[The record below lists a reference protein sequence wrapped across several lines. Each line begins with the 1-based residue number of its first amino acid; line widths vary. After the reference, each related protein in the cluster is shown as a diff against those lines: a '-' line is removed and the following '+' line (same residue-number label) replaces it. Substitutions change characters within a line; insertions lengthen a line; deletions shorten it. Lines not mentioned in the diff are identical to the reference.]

1 MDRRRFLTL
10 AGGGLVAAPAT
21 GLLAGL
27 LAGCDSTTAPH
38 TAETPTST
46 TLTPGVSPV
55 IVSTGAPFRPP
66 AVPLAVRSPYLHAW
80 LPGDTLPGTW
90 AMRWSGQETQLAGI
104 VRIDGKPFVWAGAP
118 LAGDVEMTDM
128 AQESLHVTASR
139 SVFTLA
145 AAGVSL
151 TAEFL
156 SPIEPGDPRLQSVP
170 LSLVTATVSATDGQS
185 HDVQLYADI
194 SGGWA
199 SGTTSDEIQW
209 ALSTTDLASHWTIE
223 LASPEIFTEHGQMAA
238 WGSMLWSTAPNG
250 SALSYQS
257 GRDWRVRRQF
267 AESGRLL
274 STVDPRF
281 RAIDDDPVVFGY
293 SHDLGAVSSPVGT
306 SFVLG
311 HLRNPVIEYMG
322 AGLPPA
328 WARQWGHSWGAM
340 VDDFFRDAPQ
350 ARGRAAEL
358 DRSIIAA
365 ATAKA
370 GAGYAQLC
378 TLAALQA
385 YGACELV
392 TGLDNQTWGFLKE
405 IGSGNGTSTVDCI
418 TATSPI
424 WLYLDPGFLAML
436 LDPILSY
443 ASSGEWQA
451 PWAPHDLGYFY
462 PTADGHASTTT
473 TASGEQ
479 MPVQESG
486 ALLALAEALAQ
497 RMSPATGR
505 SFLARY
511 QTLWSQW
518 AGWLLTQLPSPP
530 KQLTADDFINSLDHA
545 VNLGLLGIIGLGAA
559 GKIFARLGDG
569 TAASHWTS
577 TAQSLVPK
585 WQALSMD
592 PSGRHLEL
600 TQGAKGSWGTTY
612 NAYLDRL
619 IGTDLVPSALTA
631 IQAAWYSQQ
640 MERYGLPFESAVP
653 HWTRVA
659 WQGWTVAWLSDF
671 PVAHEMIAGMARYI
685 NETPQRVPF
694 SDTYWTTTGAQV
706 LVWPVFDRARPVVG
720 GLYALLTESR

>member
-1 MDRRRFLTL
+1 
-10 AGGGLVAAPAT
+10 
-21 GLLAGL
+21 
-27 LAGCDSTTAPH
+27 
-38 TAETPTST
+38 
-46 TLTPGVSPV
+46 
-55 IVSTGAPFRPP
+55 
-66 AVPLAVRSPYLHAW
+66 
-80 LPGDTLPGTW
+80 
-90 AMRWSGQETQLAGI
+90 MRWSGQETQLAGI
-104 VRIDGKPFVWAGAP
+104 VRIDGQPFIWAGAP
-118 LAGDVEMTDM
+118 LAGDVEMTNM
-128 AQESLHVTASR
+128 AQESLHVTATR

-145 AAGVSL
+145 AAGVRL

-170 LSLVTATVSATDGQS
+170 LSLLTVTVSATDGHS
-185 HDVQLYADI
+185 HDVQLYADL
-194 SGGWA
+194 SGGWT
-199 SGTTSDEIQW
+199 SGITSDEIKW
-209 ALSTTDLASHWTIE
+209 AVTRTDLASHWTIE
-223 LASPEIFTEHGQMAA
+223 LVNQMMFTEHGQMAA

-250 SALSYQS
+250 SALRYES
-257 GRDWRVRRQF
+257 GRDWKVRTQF
-267 AESGRLL
+267 AGSGRLT

-293 SHDLGAVSSPVGT
+293 SHDLGTVSSPIGT

-311 HLRNPVIEYMG
+311 HVRNPAIQYMG
-322 AGLPPA
+322 SGLQPA
-328 WARQWGHSWGAM
+328 WARQWGHSWEVM

-358 DRSIIAA
+358 DRTIIAA
-365 ATAKA
+365 ASSRA

-378 TLAALQA
+378 SLAAPQA

-392 TGLDNQTWGFLKE
+392 TGLDNQTWAFLKE

-424 WLYLDPGFLAML
+424 WLFLDPGFLGML

-443 ASSGEWQA
+443 ASSEEWHA

-462 PTADGHASTTT
+462 PAADGHASTTT

-486 ALLALAEALAQ
+486 GLLVMAEALAQ
-497 RMSPATGR
+497 RMSSASGT

-511 QTLWSQW
+511 RMLWSEW
-518 AGWLLTQLPSPP
+518 ANWLLAQLPSPP
-530 KQLTADDFINSLDHA
+530 KQLTADDFLNSLDHA
-545 VNLGLLGIIGLGAA
+545 VNLALLGIVGLGAA

-569 TAASHWTS
+569 ATASHWTS
-577 TAQSLVPK
+577 AAKSLVPK
-585 WQALSMD
+585 WQTLSID
-592 PSGRHLEL
+592 PSGKHLEL

-631 IQAAWYSQQ
+631 TQAAWYSQQ
-640 MERYGLPFESAVP
+640 MENYGLPFESSVP

-659 WQGWTVAWLSDF
+659 WQGWTISWLSDF
-671 PVAHEMIAGMARYI
+671 PVARELVDGMARYI

-720 GLYALLTESR
+720 GLYALLTEYR